1 MTGSQVRWVDPS
13 EPGSTKKKKTIPIQH
28 LKQNLNLLLIETETE
43 AGQETE
49 LRFIA
54 SDKCKRLTYKNKQLN
69 IYSNQ

>member
-1 MTGSQVRWVDPS
+1 LTRVHTGQQR
-13 EPGSTKKKKTIPIQH
+13 KKDNSNPTLEAKFEFVVI
-28 LKQNLNLLLIETETE
+28 ETE